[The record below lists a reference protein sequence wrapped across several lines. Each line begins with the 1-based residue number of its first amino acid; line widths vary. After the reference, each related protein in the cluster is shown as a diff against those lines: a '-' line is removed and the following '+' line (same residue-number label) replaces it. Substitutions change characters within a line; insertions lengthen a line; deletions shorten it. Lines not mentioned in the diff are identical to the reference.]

1 MSSVPLRHRC
11 CSARSLRTSVR
22 SGRHSVLL
30 AGLAWIVATGL
41 TGCQRSDSKPAVDKS
56 PASATAATQA
66 PAAKKIIPATVQMR
80 PWPAVVRIQGSLMGD
95 ENAVI
100 GAKVAGRIKQ
110 VKVDLGSVV
119 QQGDVIAQLDS
130 EEFDLRVAQA
140 EAMLEQQRAKVG
152 LKPGQPESQLNR
164 ELSPPVR
171 QEKAVLDEAKEAFAR
186 AEALYKENAATLT
199 ELQQKQALL
208 RVAEARY
215 AAALNGVDEQIA
227 LLGVRRTELAIA
239 VEQQTESV
247 LRAPFTCVVQDRRVA
262 PGMYVRV
269 GDPIVTLVRTD
280 PLRFRG
286 GVPEREAL
294 NVELNQAVRVLLDD
308 GRQTVDARVSR
319 ISPALDMASRS
330 LMIEIDVPNPAAK
343 FRAGL
348 FAEAEIVVDPD
359 QQVLA
364 VPASAVVEFAGIEKV
379 WLVEQ
384 GHFHE
389 RRVQTGRRA
398 GDWVEIVNGL
408 QVADRVA
415 GNARQVRS
423 GDLVSD
429 DDVGLAGRE
438 PHGHGQSE

>member
-1 MSSVPLRHRC
+1 MPAWLRP
-11 CSARSLRTSVR
+11 
-22 SGRHSVLL
+22 GRRGLL
-30 AGLAWIVATGL
+30 LIAGLALIGMTGL
-41 TGCQRSDSKPAVDKS
+41 LGCQQSDTKS
-56 PASATAATQA
+56 TANSA
-66 PAAKKIIPATVQMR
+66 PATNAAAPLASPAKKIIPATVQMR

-110 VKVDLGSVV
+110 VKVDIGSVV

-152 LKPGQPESQLNR
+152 LKPGQPDSQLNR

-171 QEKAVLDEAKEAFAR
+171 QEKAVLDEAKEAYAR
-186 AEALYKENAATLT
+186 AEALHKENAATLT

-227 LLGVRRTELAIA
+227 LLAVRRTELAIA
-239 VEQQTESV
+239 IDQQSESV
-247 LRAPFTCVVQDRRVA
+247 LLAPFTCVVQERRVA
-262 PGMYVRV
+262 PGMYVHV

-294 NVELNQAVRVLLDD
+294 NIELGQAVRVLLDD
-308 GRQTVDARVSR
+308 GRQTVNAQVSR

-330 LMIEIDVPNPAAK
+330 LLIEIDVPNPAAK

-348 FAEAEIVVDPD
+348 FAEAEVVVDPD
-359 QQVLA
+359 QHVLA
-364 VPASAVVEFAGIEKV
+364 VPTSAVIEFAGIEKV

-389 RRVQTGRRA
+389 RRVQTGRRS

-438 PHGHGQSE
+438 PPGHGQSE